1 MNGELNSSFELTF
14 TLHHSNNDLIFETN
28 RLTDRQIMLYEII
41 SYLHNEMNWSYRKI
55 TKKFNDEWKIKTHK
69 GKKWGVSGNSVYSV
83 LKRFGERERRLQR
96 RHRKSDSVIT
106 EMKLRTKRFIVQG
119 E

>member
-1 MNGELNSSFELTF
+1 MNGEINFTFELTF

-106 EMKLRTKRFIVQG
+106 EMKLRTKRFIV
-119 E
+119 

>member
-1 MNGELNSSFELTF
+1 
-14 TLHHSNNDLIFETN
+14 
-28 RLTDRQIMLYEII
+28 MLFEII

-96 RHRKSDSVIT
+96 R
-106 EMKLRTKRFIVQG
+106 TKRFDIFFTDIKFTKV
-119 E
+119 

>member
-1 MNGELNSSFELTF
+1 MADLKAMVDDFLNASHARFS
-14 TLHHSNNDLIFETN
+14 
-28 RLTDRQIMLYEII
+28 
-41 SYLHNEMNWSYRKI
+41 
-55 TKKFNDEWKIKTHK
+55 KKFNDEWKIKTHK

-106 EMKLRTKRFIVQG
+106 EMKLRKFN

>member
-1 MNGELNSSFELTF
+1 
-14 TLHHSNNDLIFETN
+14 
-28 RLTDRQIMLYEII
+28 
-41 SYLHNEMNWSYRKI
+41 MNWSYRKI

-96 RHRKSDSVIT
+96 RHRKCENSIT
-106 EMKLRTKRFIVQG
+106 EMKLRKIN